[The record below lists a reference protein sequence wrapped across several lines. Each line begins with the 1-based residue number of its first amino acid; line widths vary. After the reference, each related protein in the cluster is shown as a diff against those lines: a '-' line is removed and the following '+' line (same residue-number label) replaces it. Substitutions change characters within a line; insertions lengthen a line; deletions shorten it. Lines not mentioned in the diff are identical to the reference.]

1 MNLFSKLI
9 KAANSLAAKLLLIT
23 AVALALT
30 AGSTPTAWAAPG
42 DTAQA
47 FIYSTEKPTLA
58 LGVVQLTETEEG
70 LDIGASFMG
79 APSGTHGFH
88 IHSGSSCADAGNAA
102 GGHYN
107 PDEVEHGFLPED
119 GFEAAHA
126 GDLGNLTI
134 GEDGTAL
141 YSVLVPGL
149 TLEGGDHPVANHAF
163 ILHADPDDFSQPTGN
178 AGGRVGCG
186 IIQAGFGL

>member
-1 MNLFSKLI
+1 MNLLSKLI
-9 KAANSLAAKLLLIT
+9 KAANSLAAQWLLIA

-30 AGSTPTAWAAPG
+30 VWSTPAAWAASG

-70 LDIGASFMG
+70 LEIGASFMG

-88 IHSGSSCADAGNAA
+88 IHEGSSCADAGNAA

-107 PDEVEHGFLPED
+107 PDEVEHGYLPED

-141 YSVLVPGL
+141 YAVTVPGL
-149 TLEGGDHPVANHAF
+149 TLEGGDHPVVDHAF
-163 ILHADPDDFSQPTGN
+163 ILHANSDDFSQPVGN
-178 AGGRVGCG
+178 AGSRIGCG
-186 IIQAGFGL
+186 VIKVGLGG